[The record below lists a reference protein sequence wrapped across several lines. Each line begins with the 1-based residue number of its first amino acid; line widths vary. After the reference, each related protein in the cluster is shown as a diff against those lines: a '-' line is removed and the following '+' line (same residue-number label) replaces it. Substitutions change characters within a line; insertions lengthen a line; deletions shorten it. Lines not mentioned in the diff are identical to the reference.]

1 MTRIMIKF
9 VRIIILF
16 FTGRKKYRFILSIE
30 HVFKI
35 YYDSRELRYCV
46 FKTIYHILKNY

>member
-1 MTRIMIKF
+1 MIKF

-16 FTGRKKYRFILSIE
+16 FTEEKNIRFILSIE

-35 YYDSRELRYCV
+35 YYNSRLRYCV
-46 FKTIYHILKNY
+46 SKSQFIIFLRIIKNY